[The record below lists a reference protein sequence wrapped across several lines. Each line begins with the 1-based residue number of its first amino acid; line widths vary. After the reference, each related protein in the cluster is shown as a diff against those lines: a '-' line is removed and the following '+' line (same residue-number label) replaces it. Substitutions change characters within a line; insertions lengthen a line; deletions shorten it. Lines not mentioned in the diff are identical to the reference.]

1 MSNLPLPKPARLGPP
16 GLYIL
21 PDAVGCP
28 GPVADQVRALTQLHF
43 VLEDG
48 TEFLLPI
55 SDYSLK
61 RLYTDLRG
69 LFDEGG
75 GAVC

>member
-1 MSNLPLPKPARLGPP
+1 MSNLPLPKPVQLGPP

-21 PDAVGCP
+21 QDAVGFP
-28 GPVADQVRALTQLHF
+28 GPVVDQVRALTQLHF
-43 VLEDG
+43 VLKDG

-55 SDYSLK
+55 SDYSLE
-61 RLYTDLRG
+61 RLYTALKGQFGD
-69 LFDEGG
+69 GG